1 MALNAYAQDT
11 LGTGSGS
18 FYPLTKM
25 NFVVTVDSTDGSTAK
40 AAFSE
45 ITGVEAT
52 VDVIEFRQGNSES
65 LSPVKVPGLVKHGNV
80 TMKFGYTH
88 GNSFKKWVDNCIS
101 SQRKGMERATVTIE
115 LIDTTTDPSPT
126 TLRTSTTGPN
136 LWVLKNAWVT
146 KYTAPDLNAMQS
158 EIAIESVEIAY
169 ETLDIPEYSAAGNG
183 GVAPAATETPA
194 T

>member
-1 MALNAYAQDT
+1 MAISQYAQNAVDN
-11 LGTGSGS
+11 GS

-25 NFVVTVDSTDGSTAK
+25 NFVVSIATTEGSGTAR
-40 AAFSE
+40 AAFNE

-88 GNSFKKWVDNCIS
+88 SNDFKKWIDSCITS
-101 SQRKGMERATVTIE
+101 TRKGMPRTDVTIE
-115 LIDTTTDPSPT
+115 LIDITTKDSPT
-126 TLRTSTTGPN
+126 SLVTTAGTSNT
-136 LWVLKNAWVT
+136 WILKNAWVT

-169 ETLDIPEYSAAGNG
+169 ETLTIPVTTQAGSA
-183 GVAPAATETPA
+183 T
-194 T
+194 